1 MDVVSERIAIA
12 SLLGAWG
19 AGAAFLPLG
28 GMIHFLLVAALIVFL
43 VGRFGR
49 EG

>member
-1 MDVVSERIAIA
+1 MDVVTERIVLA

-19 AGAAFLPLG
+19 VGVAFLPLG

>member
-1 MDVVSERIAIA
+1 VDVVRERIALA
-12 SLLGAWG
+12 SLLGGWG
-19 AGAAFLPLG
+19 IGVAFLPLG

>member
-1 MDVVSERIAIA
+1 MDVVSERIALA
-12 SLLGAWG
+12 SLLGGWG
-19 AGAAFLPLG
+19 AGTAFLPLG

>member
-1 MDVVSERIAIA
+1 MDVVRERVALA
-12 SLLGAWG
+12 SLLGGWG
-19 AGAAFLPLG
+19 LGAVFLPLG

-49 EG
+49 ER

>member
-1 MDVVSERIAIA
+1 MSERIALA
-12 SLLGAWG
+12 SILGAWAVG
-19 AGAAFLPLG
+19 ATFLPLG
-28 GMIHFLLVAALIVFL
+28 GMIHFLLVVALILFL

>member
-1 MDVVSERIAIA
+1 MDVVTERITLA

-19 AGAAFLPLG
+19 LGAAFLPLG
-28 GMIHFLLVAALIVFL
+28 GMIHFLLVAALVVFL

-49 EG
+49 ES